1 MFKQKI
7 NVLFQIFIKR
17 YYYVILI
24 GIFRKLKLFFIALTN
39 VIGIILH
46 HLAAITNFFN
56 VPYALLFER
65 IKKLF
70 CSMYCKKKSDFFSV
84 SALSVMK
91 VDKLRE
97 NSFSPF

>member
-39 VIGIILH
+39 VIGIIL
-46 HLAAITNFFN
+46 LIWQLLPIFSM
-56 VPYALLFER
+56 YALLFER